1 MKDKCNSSCLG
12 ERLPAESQWA
22 DLQLKLPG
30 TLLAMTDQR
39 HQLMTLLYMAD
50 KLYTV
55 KKPHGGMHLLLYACI
70 AALQQCKRW
79 GPLASYC
86 SILSSSHVGRWK
98 FLRADSHF
106 LCGITGRGN
115 LIEVNDMAARLQAGQ
130 QHNKTNREHLL
141 CDELQRARRKLFIR
155 L

>member
-55 KKPHGGMHLLLYACI
+55 KKPHGGMHLLLYACT
-70 AALQQCKRW
+70 AALQQCK
-79 GPLASYC
+79 
-86 SILSSSHVGRWK
+86 
-98 FLRADSHF
+98 
-106 LCGITGRGN
+106 
-115 LIEVNDMAARLQAGQ
+115 Q
-130 QHNKTNREHLL
+130 
-141 CDELQRARRKLFIR
+141 
-155 L
+155 